1 MILIRFFEIK
11 KLTFFRISYSFI
23 MDDKVEELRQKLK
36 KEHPV
41 LDCRKEK
48 SRMPQIKAKS
58 VEPVVVRPTITSS
71 EIAMMIRHSSKYKQL
86 KEIDFGLLPKRVKM
100 IRFKVKDKEIDTSLN
115 SCTKNVSARTFD
127 RNLTDRISG
136 FKKAMETDNKCPD
149 IKKKE
154 RKKISPRVLNLR
166 NLEVFGQ
173 VENKSKNP
181 QFQENNLKAM
191 ERSILK
197 NVKSWCLKEMR
208 CSDLESQLIDHWTF
222 RHKRK

>member
-1 MILIRFFEIK
+1 MILLVLLRK
-11 KLTFFRISYSFI
+11 KAVFFRVCNSFI

-41 LDCRKEK
+41 LDCRKDK
-48 SRMPQIKAKS
+48 LRMPQIKAKS
-58 VEPVVVRPTITSS
+58 VEPVVVRPTITTS
-71 EIAMMIRHSSKYKQL
+71 EIANMIRHSSKYKQL
-86 KEIDFGLLPKRVKM
+86 KEIDFGPLPKRVKM
-100 IRFKVKDKEIDTSLN
+100 IRLRVRDKEIDTSLN
-115 SCTKNVSARTFD
+115 SYMKNVSSRTFD
-127 RNLTDRISG
+127 KNFSDRTSG
-136 FKKAMETDNKCPD
+136 FKKVMETDNKYTD

-154 RKKISPRVLNLR
+154 RKKFSPRVLNLR

-208 CSDLESQLIDHWTF
+208 RSDIESQLIDHWTF